1 MTSHYPASRPR
12 LDALTGAR
20 GPAALMVF
28 AQHAGEAGFLPFV
41 FPSSLAVSFFFV
53 LSGFVLAYA
62 YAEKPV
68 RGLRFYRARF
78 ARIWPATMLST
89 LLVLL
94 ILPSNIYLPQQLGDW
109 STGWILLLVILM
121 LQSLVPIPDSYFAFN
136 AVTWSISVEWCF
148 YLLFPLLN
156 RGVRLRTIM
165 TIVAVAILGAAMTFV
180 AIKFQLPSFDLAV
193 LAKPTWHGMV
203 YINPGTRLFEFALG
217 IVAGQL
223 WLNPTWRQRMNSM
236 FDTAETIALRMG
248 ATCLELMILASL
260 ILMLTLIVQIYSV
273 DLGFSAPLQLL
284 LFQWVSAMVL
294 SLIVITLA
302 LGRGFF
308 ARRVI
313 SHPAM
318 LRLGELSFGIYLFH
332 QPLLNWF
339 NLHKANNGFQL
350 ISFEAIPKWCYL
362 PIVLTATLIM
372 SVASHDWLETPAQR
386 YLKGLN

>member
-1 MTSHYPASRPR
+1 MTSNYLASRPR

-68 RGLRFYRARF
+68 LGLRFFRARF

-94 ILPSNIYLPQQLGDW
+94 ILPRNAYLPQQLGDW
-109 STGWILLLVILM
+109 STGWVLLLVILM

-156 RGVRLRTIM
+156 RGVRLRNIM
-165 TIVAVAILGAAMTFV
+165 TMTVVAILGVVLTIISM
-180 AIKFQLPSFDLAV
+180 KLQWSSFDPSM

-203 YINPGTRLFEFALG
+203 YINPGTRLFEFAIG

-223 WLNPTWRQRMNSM
+223 WINPNWRKRINLM
-236 FDTAETIALRMG
+236 FDATETCVLNIG
-248 ATCLELMILASL
+248 ETCLELMMLITSILALTLGVKIYSSGL
-260 ILMLTLIVQIYSV
+260 ILA
-273 DLGFSAPLQLL
+273 APLRLL
-284 LFQWVSAMVL
+284 LFQWSSAL
-294 SLIVITLA
+294 ALIIIVITLA
-302 LGRGFF
+302 VGRGFF
-308 ARRVI
+308 AKRVM

-318 LRLGELSFGIYLFH
+318 MRLGELSFGIYLFH
-332 QPLLNWF
+332 QPLLNWV
-339 NLHKANNGFQL
+339 NLQIAKDDFRYWFFEL
-350 ISFEAIPKWCYL
+350 IPEWSYL
-362 PIVLTATLIM
+362 PAILTATIIF
-372 SVASHDWLETPAQR
+372 SAVSHDWLEPFARR
-386 YLKGLN
+386 YLK